1 MTEPT
6 VQKEESKTEW
16 GKLFKGI
23 GNEILKDVR
32 TAAAVCVGV
41 ILAGYLATRN
51 AAPDAP
57 QS

>member
-1 MTEPT
+1 MPEPT
-6 VQKEESKTEW
+6 VESKTEW

-23 GNEILKDVR
+23 GSEILKDVR

-41 ILAGYLATRN
+41 VLAAYLGTRITT
-51 AAPDAP
+51 PDAP

>member
-1 MTEPT
+1 MIEPT
-6 VQKEESKTEW
+6 EEKTEW

-23 GNEILKDVR
+23 GVEILRDMR

-41 ILAGYLATRN
+41 ILAGYLATKCSTT
-51 AAPDAP
+51 DAP